1 MTFIG
6 EIRGLLK
13 QGQELFALDRNEYLN
28 VYMWARNERKKGK
41 YARIT
46 GCRNGEYIIEHQDYP
61 SRDGKTDEV

>member
-1 MTFIG
+1 MTFIQ
-6 EIRGLLK
+6 EIRDRMK
-13 QGQELFALDRNEYLN
+13 QGQELFALERNEYLN

-41 YARIT
+41 YARIV

>member
-1 MTFIG
+1 MTFIE

-13 QGQELFALDRNEYLN
+13 QGQELFALDRKEYLN
-28 VYMWARNERKKGK
+28 VYMWARNERNKGK

-61 SRDGKTDEV
+61 SINRKTEP